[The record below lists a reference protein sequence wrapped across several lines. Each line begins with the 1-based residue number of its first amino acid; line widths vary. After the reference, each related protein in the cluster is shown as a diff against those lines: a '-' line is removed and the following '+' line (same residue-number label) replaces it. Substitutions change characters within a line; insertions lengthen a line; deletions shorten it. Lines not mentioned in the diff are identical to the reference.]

1 MATRK
6 THITEAELGRY
17 LKALRRA
24 GFASGRVEIVQ
35 PDGTK
40 ISVIAGEATEPTPGA
55 DDFDTLIGRIPKDA
69 PPS

>member
-6 THITEAELGRY
+6 SCITEAELMRY

-24 GFASGRVEIVQ
+24 GFGSGRVEIVQ

-40 ISVIAGEATEPTPGA
+40 ISVIAGEPSEPVPGA
-55 DDFDTLIGRIPKDA
+55 DDFDTLIGRVKDA

>member
-6 THITEAELGRY
+6 TSITEAELGRY

-24 GFASGRVEIVQ
+24 GYGSGRVEIVQ

-40 ISVIAGEATEPTPGA
+40 ISVIAGEASEPVPGA
-55 DDFDTLIGRIPKDA
+55 DDFDTLIGRIKNA
-69 PPS
+69 PPT

>member
-1 MATRK
+1 MATRR
-6 THITEAELGRY
+6 TPITEAELGRY

-24 GFASGRVEIVQ
+24 GFGSGRVEIVQ

-40 ISVIAGEATEPTPGA
+40 VTVFAGESSEAVPGA
-55 DDFDTLIGRIPKDA
+55 DDFDRLIERVKPDA

>member
-6 THITEAELGRY
+6 SCITEAELMRY

-24 GFASGRVEIVQ
+24 GFGSGRVEIVQ

-40 ISVIAGEATEPTPGA
+40 ISVIAGESSESVPG
-55 DDFDTLIGRIPKDA
+55 DEFDTLIGRIKDA

>member
-1 MATRK
+1 MATRR
-6 THITEAELGRY
+6 TPITQSEVYRY
-17 LKALRRA
+17 FTALRRA
-24 GFASGRVEIVQ
+24 GFGSGRVEIVQ

-40 ISVIAGEATEPTPGA
+40 VTVFAGESSEPVPGV

>member
-1 MATRK
+1 MATRR
-6 THITEAELGRY
+6 TIMTEAEISRC

-24 GFASGRVEIVQ
+24 GYASGRVEITA

-40 ISVIAGEATEPTPGA
+40 ISVIAGESSEPVPGA
-55 DDFDTLIGRIPKDA
+55 DDFDSLIRRVKDA